1 MYGRTKR
8 RKDEGKDERRKKEEN
23 DIFELLRSHLGEIEM
38 INDILQLDKYTNSG
52 GQHFGKKVKRNEER
66 GECLKEASRATHA
79 LLYLHTIF

>member
-23 DIFELLRSHLGEIEM
+23 DIFELLRSHLEEIEM

-66 GECLKEASRATHA
+66 
-79 LLYLHTIF
+79 